1 MKNITNLIGILL
13 FIGCTTKP
21 EIETFCYDEA
31 SLNEQNESSE
41 ITFILSE
48 GTFGNIDGSL
58 WGLKDNNIE
67 GITGN
72 PTGNTATSMAIH
84 NDNLYVV
91 NNASATILKYEISDL
106 GLVKPTCESID
117 LNGSGPREILVIN
130 DKAYVSQWN
139 VYGIAVI
146 DLLSFTKTNTIP
158 VDGSTEGLAYDGTYL
173 YTSIIYTDNS
183 TWTAGSSVLK
193 INLSSNSVQSTY
205 TVGNSPQQL
214 IFNNGLIYVSS
225 TYYDESWNAF
235 YASSLINLSIDE
247 VTIVDHGNSVSF
259 GNDFSIHNNIIYR
272 SYNKGIVALD
282 SNLSIDISTYIGTEY
297 PGLYS
302 MAINDDLIYL
312 GFGDYTSPDNV
323 IVLNFDG
330 TEVSNFEVGA
340 SPGSFAFW
348 KSE

>member
-1 MKNITNLIGILL
+1 MKNITIVIGILL
-13 FIGCTTKP
+13 LIGCTTKP
-21 EIETFCYDEA
+21 ELEAFCYDLE
-31 SLNEQNESSE
+31 SLKQQNESSN

-58 WGLKDNNIE
+58 WGVKDNNIE
-67 GITGN
+67 EITGN
-72 PTGNTATSMAIH
+72 PTGNTAQSMAIH

-106 GLVKPTCESID
+106 GLVKPTCESLD
-117 LNGSGPREILVIN
+117 LNGSSPREILVID
-130 DKAYVSQWN
+130 DKAYISQWN
-139 VYGIAVI
+139 VYGISVI

-158 VDGSTEGLAYDGTYL
+158 VDGSTEGLACDGNYL
-173 YTSIIYTDNS
+173 YTSIIYTDYTTFTSGNS
-183 TWTAGSSVLK
+183 VVK
-193 INLSSNSVQSTY
+193 INLSSNSVEATY

-214 IFNNGLIYVSS
+214 IYNNGSIYVSS
-225 TYYDESWNAF
+225 TYYDANWNANH
-235 YASSLINLSIDE
+235 ATSLINLSIDE
-247 VTIVDHGNSVSF
+247 VTIVDHENSVFF

-272 SYNKGIVALD
+272 AYNKGIVVLNSD
-282 SNLSIDISTYIGTEY
+282 LSIDISTYIGTEY
-297 PGLYS
+297 NGLCA

-323 IVLNFDG
+323 VVLNFDG